1 MTFHCSGQRDSLSS
15 LQNNIPGEPNVDYPI
30 YTIPPVTGFE
40 CNGRVSRICKADITI
55 LWQESSL
62 FCFQTNGYYA
72 DTLSG
77 CQSFHYCGHSSS
89 VFGNIKWVC
98 TRDKKTP
105 LGRQICFLNFWAVK
119 RRSEASIVSVFTQ
132 PWALSFTTSNR
143 DRHYY
148 LFYHQCHNFSFNSFE
163 HLWFR
168 YTSLCPNGTVFNQE
182 LFICDWWYRVRE
194 ELGKMEG
201 LISTR
206 MWTIYIYFGGRSTA
220 KFVTYNCTNF
230 LLQVDCG
237 LAESFYRLNDNIEAF
252 ADVTDQEIE
261 KPFLQ
266 SYLEDDQDRSSYDLT
281 AKESFQ
287 VW

>member
-1 MTFHCSGQRDSLSS
+1 MLGLLLLVVAKASGQRDSLSS

-40 CNGRVSRICKADITI
+40 CNGR
-55 LWQESSL
+55 
-62 FCFQTNGYYA
+62 TNGYYA

-89 VFGNIKWVC
+89 VFGNIK
-98 TRDKKTP
+98 
-105 LGRQICFLNFWAVK
+105 
-119 RRSEASIVSVFTQ
+119 
-132 PWALSFTTSNR
+132 
-143 DRHYY
+143 
-148 LFYHQCHNFSFNSFE
+148 
-163 HLWFR
+163 

-182 LFICDWWYRVRE
+182 LFICDWWYR
-194 ELGKMEG
+194 
-201 LISTR
+201 
-206 MWTIYIYFGGRSTA
+206 
-220 KFVTYNCTNF
+220 
-230 LLQVDCG
+230 VDCG

-281 AKESFQ
+281 AKDPIVRKNGGSFTRASSSSNRVKSAGLFKTSTKLNKFPNFDLVNLVKRKSRSEGVPLDEAYGVYGLAADEEVDLTGSLSWGSRRGKRNKVEGGKVKQ
-287 VW
+287 QQWNDLRATDDEKTAQDQKIPVEKPMRQKKIRFLD